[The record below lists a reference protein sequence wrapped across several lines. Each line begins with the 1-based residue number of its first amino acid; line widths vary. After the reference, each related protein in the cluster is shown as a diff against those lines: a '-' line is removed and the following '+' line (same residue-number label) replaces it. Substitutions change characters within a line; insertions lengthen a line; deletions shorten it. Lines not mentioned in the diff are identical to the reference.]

1 MDLSFELF
9 RAGFLRVTIIDV
21 IDIVVVAAV
30 LYWVYSVMRGTIAAQ
45 IFIGLVVIVVVSV
58 VSEALDM
65 KLLSTVLR
73 TVSDIWV
80 LALIILFQPEL
91 RRILLML
98 GRRGLFRRFERYD
111 VNRTIEE
118 LVEAAE
124 ELALRRWGCLIVVTR
139 STDISLTVDTGVP
152 IDARLSS
159 DMIVSIFNPKSP
171 LHDGAVVVSGEQVRF
186 ARVVLPLS
194 PVMLN
199 ADVRLGTRHR
209 AGLGISEQADV
220 FVIIVSEETG
230 NISFAA
236 GGNLY
241 YNQTL
246 DSLRL
251 ELIKAFEVVI
261 SRYERRRRRSDD
273 SDGGNE
279 DSSVI
284 STNAKSTRV

>member
-9 RAGFLRVTIIDV
+9 RVGFLSVTLIDV

-58 VSEALDM
+58 ISEALNM

-80 LALIILFQPEL
+80 LAIIILFQPEL

-98 GRRGLFRRFERYD
+98 GRRGLFRSFERYD

-118 LVEAAE
+118 LVEATE
-124 ELALRRWGCLIVVTR
+124 ELSLRRWGALVVLTR

-230 NISFAA
+230 NVSYAV

-241 YNQTL
+241 YNQSI

-261 SRYERRRRRSDD
+261 SKYERRRRKGDEA
-273 SDGGNE
+273 GGAGE
-279 DSSVI
+279 DSALL
-284 STNAKSTRV
+284 STNAKTSRV

>member
-9 RAGFLRVTIIDV
+9 RIGFLSITMIDLIDV
-21 IDIVVVAAV
+21 VVVAAV

-45 IFIGLVVIVVVSV
+45 IFIGLVIIVVVSV
-58 VSEALDM
+58 VSETFDM

-73 TVSDIWV
+73 TVGDIWV

-98 GRRGLFRRFERYD
+98 GRRGLFRSFERYD
-111 VNRTIEE
+111 INRTIEE
-118 LVEAAE
+118 LVDATE
-124 ELALRRWGCLIVVTR
+124 ELALRRWGGLIVVTR

-159 DMIVSIFNPKSP
+159 DMLVSIFNPKSP

-186 ARVVLPLS
+186 ARVILPLS
-194 PVMLN
+194 PVTITS
-199 ADVRLGTRHR
+199 DVRLGTRHR

-230 NISFAA
+230 SISFALE
-236 GGNLY
+236 GNLY
-241 YNQTL
+241 YDQSL

-261 SRYERRRRRSDD
+261 SRHERRRRRGDD
-273 SDGGNE
+273 DGAGSE
-279 DSSVI
+279 ESSPI
-284 STNAKSTRV
+284 PTNVRTTRA

>member
-1 MDLSFELF
+1 MNLSIELF
-9 RAGFLRVTIIDV
+9 RVGFLVVTLIDV
-21 IDIVVVAAV
+21 IDIVVVATV

-45 IFIGLVVIVVVSV
+45 IFIGLIVIVSVSI
-58 VSEALDM
+58 VSETLGM

-118 LVEAAE
+118 LVEATE
-124 ELALRRWGCLIVVTR
+124 ELALRRWGGLIVVTR

-230 NISFAA
+230 NVSYAF

-241 YNQTL
+241 YNQSL

-261 SRYERRRRRSDD
+261 SRYERRRRRGDD
-273 SDGGNE
+273 GDG
-279 DSSVI
+279 DDATAI
-284 STNAKSTRV
+284 TTNVRSTRV

>member
-9 RAGFLRVTIIDV
+9 RIGFLSVTIIDV
-21 IDIVVVAAV
+21 LDILVVAAV
-30 LYWVYSVMRGTIAAQ
+30 LYWMYSVMRGTIAAQ
-45 IFIGLVVIVVVSV
+45 ILIGLVVIVVVSV
-58 VSEALDM
+58 VSETLDM

-98 GRRGLFRRFERYD
+98 GRRGLFRSFERYD

-118 LVEAAE
+118 LVDATE
-124 ELALRRWGCLIVVTR
+124 ELALRRWGALIVVTR

-159 DMIVSIFNPKSP
+159 DMLVSIFNPKSP

-186 ARVVLPLS
+186 ARVILPLS
-194 PVMLN
+194 PVTLHS
-199 ADVRLGTRHR
+199 DVRLGTRHR

-220 FVIIVSEETG
+220 FVVIVSEETA
-230 NISFAA
+230 SVSYAF

-241 YNQTL
+241 YNQSI

-261 SRYERRRRRSDD
+261 SKYDRKRRRGDGIDNDD
-273 SDGGNE
+273 DIA
-279 DSSVI
+279 VT
-284 STNAKSTRV
+284 STNIRSTRA

>member
-9 RAGFLRVTIIDV
+9 RVGFLSVTLIDL

-30 LYWVYSVMRGTIAAQ
+30 LYWVYAVMRGTIAAQ
-45 IFIGLVVIVVVSV
+45 IFIGLVVIVFVSV
-58 VSEALDM
+58 ISETLDM

-91 RRILLML
+91 RRVLLMI
-98 GRRGLFRRFERYD
+98 GRRGLFRNFERYD

-118 LVEAAE
+118 LVDATE
-124 ELALRRWGCLIVVTR
+124 ELALRKWGGLIVVTR
-139 STDISLTVDTGVP
+139 STDITLTVDTGVP

-159 DMIVSIFNPKSP
+159 EMIVSIFNPKSP

-230 NISFAA
+230 NVSYAF
-236 GGNLY
+236 GGVLY
-241 YNQTL
+241 YNVPL
-246 DSLRL
+246 DSVRL
-251 ELIKAFEVVI
+251 ELIKAFEVLV
-261 SRYERRRRRSDD
+261 SRYERRRRRTEDVDSVTDD
-273 SDGGNE
+273 TTATTSK
-279 DSSVI
+279 
-284 STNAKSTRV
+284 TTRA

>member
-1 MDLSFELF
+1 MNLSLELF
-9 RAGFLRVTIIDV
+9 RIGFLSVTATDL
-21 IDIVVVAAV
+21 IDIIVVAAV

-58 VSEALDM
+58 ISESLGM

-98 GRRGLFRRFERYD
+98 GRRGLFRTFERYD

-118 LVEAAE
+118 LVEATE
-124 ELALRRWGCLIVVTR
+124 ELALRRWGGLIVVTR

-230 NISFAA
+230 NVSYAY

-241 YNQTL
+241 YNQSL

-261 SRYERRRRRSDD
+261 SRYERRRRRYD
-273 SDGGNE
+273 E
-279 DSSVI
+279 PDSSDESTMI
-284 STNAKSTRV
+284 TTNARSTRV

>member
-1 MDLSFELF
+1 MNLSIELF
-9 RAGFLRVTIIDV
+9 RIGFLVVTIIDV

-45 IFIGLVVIVVVSV
+45 IFIGLVVIVGVSI
-58 VSEALDM
+58 VSESLGM

-98 GRRGLFRRFERYD
+98 GRRGLFRNFERYD

-118 LVEAAE
+118 LVEATE
-124 ELALRRWGCLIVVTR
+124 ELALRRWGGLVVVTR

-230 NISFAA
+230 NVSYAY

-241 YNQTL
+241 YNQSL

-261 SRYERRRRRSDD
+261 SRYERRRKRGDDEASD
-273 SDGGNE
+273 E
-279 DSSVI
+279 PTVI
-284 STNAKSTRV
+284 STNARSTRV